1 MDGFAGPAVTLAA
14 PAAAGA
20 ADAAVAGVP
29 YDGVRAGYRGRRVHP
44 VSGAQS
50 LTLDPR
56 EMLARL
62 CQHIPPPG
70 LHLTRLYGAYAN
82 RTRGARDRLGAAAG
96 ERPSPGKGASETPT
110 LSQRERRREW
120 AKLIARVFE
129 VHPLRRDHAGRRV
142 HPRPHG
148 DPQDSAAPAA
158 A

>member
-1 MDGFAGPAVTLAA
+1 MTGETSVTL
-14 PAAAGA
+14 
-20 ADAAVAGVP
+20 D
-29 YDGVRAGYRGRRVHP
+29 
-44 VSGAQS
+44 S
-50 LTLDPR
+50 L

-110 LSQRERRREW
+110 PSQRERRREW

-129 VHPLRRDHAGRRV
+129 VDLSLLKTR
-142 HPRPHG
+142 
-148 DPQDSAAPAA
+148 SALITCAA
-158 A
+158 MANPSVMGW